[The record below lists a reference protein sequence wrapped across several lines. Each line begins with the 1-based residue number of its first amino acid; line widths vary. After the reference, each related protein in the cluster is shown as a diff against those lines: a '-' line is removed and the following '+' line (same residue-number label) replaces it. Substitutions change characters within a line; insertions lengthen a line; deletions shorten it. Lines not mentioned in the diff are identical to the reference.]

1 MGSETSVPTSK
12 ETGTSD
18 YTVKKVVI
26 FLSPASMPLTKR
38 SLAKNNL
45 IIPSQADFGL

>member
-18 YTVKKVVI
+18 YTVIKVMI
-26 FLSPASMPLTKR
+26 FLSPAGMLITKR
-38 SLAKNNL
+38 SLAGNNL
-45 IIPSQADFGL
+45 IIPGQADFGL